1 MFLKNCVFLPKMFLN
16 LTFNFLYEPCCKIK
30 CNNLC
35 RSPFGYHAC
44 FLGRFSSA
52 VTFFNLCIGL
62 RFIGYVL
69 LRVIQALGLSLAT
82 FDVQYD
88 DMKVIRTRVSECL
101 VKRHAFILMH
111 IA

>member
-1 MFLKNCVFLPKMFLN
+1 MFC
-16 LTFNFLYEPCCKIK
+16 
-30 CNNLC
+30 
-35 RSPFGYHAC
+35 
-44 FLGRFSSA
+44 
-52 VTFFNLCIGL
+52 
-62 RFIGYVL
+62 
-69 LRVIQALGLSLAT
+69 RVIQALGLSLAT